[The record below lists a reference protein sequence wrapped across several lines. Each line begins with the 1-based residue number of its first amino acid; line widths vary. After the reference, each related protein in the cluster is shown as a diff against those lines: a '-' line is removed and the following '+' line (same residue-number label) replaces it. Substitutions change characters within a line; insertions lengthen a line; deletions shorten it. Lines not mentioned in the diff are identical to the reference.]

1 VTSPDLHRDDAR
13 YRLRRAAL
21 SVLAMLPWWSV
32 GAAGTATRPPAPQG
46 GAAAQP
52 VLAGSLGEPGLREL
66 ALPSARHQGPLPLEA
81 ALHRRR
87 SLRRYASSGLA
98 LADVSQVLW
107 AAQGVTDGQG
117 HRTAPSAG
125 ALYPLRLYLLCA
137 PLEGLASG
145 VYLYRPETHR
155 LAPVHAQDVR
165 RDAAAAALGQ
175 GWIGEAPVVLAISV
189 RGHVTAARY
198 GARAERFI
206 AMEVGAAAQNL
217 LLQAEALR
225 LGGTLV
231 GAFDEAVLGRIW
243 PLGDDERIWALVPVG
258 PRA

>member
-1 VTSPDLHRDDAR
+1 
-13 YRLRRAAL
+13 
-21 SVLAMLPWWSV
+21 MLPWLHAGA
-32 GAAGTATRPPAPQG
+32 GAASANAGVPVGPAG
-46 GAAAQP
+46 DR
-52 VLAGSLGEPGLREL
+52 AGEI
-66 ALPSARHQGPLPLEA
+66 ALPPPHRQGPVPLEA
-81 ALHRRR
+81 ALQARR
-87 SLRRYASSGLA
+87 SLRRYASSGLT
-98 LADVSQVLW
+98 LADVAQLLW

-165 RDAAAAALGQ
+165 RQAAAAALAQ
-175 GWIGEAPVVLAISV
+175 AWIGEAPLVVAISV
-189 RGHVTAARY
+189 RAHVTAARY
-198 GARAERFI
+198 GARAERFV
-206 AMEVGAAAQNL
+206 AMEVGAATQNL

-231 GAFDEAVLGRIW
+231 GAFDEAALGRIW
-243 PLGDDERIWALVPVG
+243 PLGDDERIWALVPIG